1 MKILAIDT
9 SGLVGAVAV
18 SDGDILLSQFSIQYK
33 TTHSEILMPML
44 DDIREKVHLDLKSI
58 DAIAVAMGP
67 GSFTGLR
74 ICVATAKGLG
84 LATGLP
90 MVGVKTLEGLAYIF
104 EGTDCLVCPMMD
116 ARRNQ
121 VYTGVYA
128 FEKKDA
134 QKKEDGSD
142 KNAGSVE
149 DAKSAVENAESPEY
163 CLKVLEDQ
171 QAVAIEEILEKVNAL
186 GRKVIFLGD
195 GVPVHKKKIE
205 ELVKV
210 DYRLAPAH
218 RLYQS
223 ASALG
228 RCALSYIR
236 EGRVCSATDLL
247 PEYLRLSQ
255 AEREKLARGES
266 IVPEE

>member
-1 MKILAIDT
+1 MKILAIDG
-9 SGLVGAVAV
+9 SGMAASVAV
-18 SDGDILLSQFSIQYK
+18 LTEDCVLAEYTMNYK
-33 TTHSEILMPML
+33 KTHSQTLLPMISELMNSLGTEVGEM
-44 DDIREKVHLDLKSI
+44 DY
-58 DAIAVAMGP
+58 IAVSNGP

-90 MVGVKTLEGLAYIF
+90 LVGVKTLEGLAYNF
-104 EGTDCLVCPMMD
+104 EGTDCLICPMMD

-121 VYTGVYA
+121 VYTGIYS
-128 FEKKDA
+128 FENTDARKNEAAADDSKKSEAANDLG
-134 QKKEDGSD
+134 KPGYRL
-142 KNAGSVE
+142 NVI
-149 DAKSAVENAESPEY
+149 
-163 CLKVLEDQ
+163 EDQ

-186 GRKVIFLGD
+186 GKKVIFLGD
-195 GVPVHKKKIE
+195 GVPVQKKIIE
-205 ELVKV
+205 ELIKV
-210 DYRLAPAH
+210 EYSLAPAH

-223 ASALG
+223 ASSLG

-236 EGRVCSATDLL
+236 EGRTCGAAELL